1 MEDDLSGFK
10 TACRELNLDLDESRL
25 AALLRH
31 AELIRDWN
39 ARINLVSRK
48 DADRILNYHVVDSL
62 AAARYLP
69 PAARACDIG
78 SGAGLPGIPLAIARP
93 DTQIV
98 LLESSGKKAGFLTSA
113 VEELAL
119 ANATVIN
126 QRAEETAPLDCDVVL
141 SRATGPLRR
150 VLKQADRHR
159 RKTGIILFFKSAP
172 SVRQFDRVSGLLER
186 LHLTVLRDDTVVLP
200 LTGIPRRFV
209 VVGSACR

>member
-1 MEDDLSGFK
+1 MEDDLSGFRA
-10 TACRELNLDLDESRL
+10 ACRELNLDLPESRI
-25 AALLRH
+25 ASLLRH
-31 AELIRDWN
+31 VEMIRNWN

-48 DADRILNYHVVDSL
+48 DVDRILNYHVVDSL

-93 DTQIV
+93 DTRVV
-98 LLESSGKKAGFLTSA
+98 LLESSGKKARFLTSV

-126 QRAEETAPLDCDVVL
+126 RRAEETTPLDCDVVL

-150 VLKQADRHR
+150 VLKQANRHR
-159 RKTGIILFFKSAP
+159 RKTGIILFFKSSA
-172 SVRQFDRVSGLLER
+172 SVGEFGQARGLLER
-186 LHLTVLRDDTVVLP
+186 LHLAVIHDDTAVLP

-209 VVGSACR
+209 VVGSAG